1 MERPGEGTEAIQCIV
16 NASSGR
22 EYGDEKALGRNCL
35 M

>member
-1 MERPGEGTEAIQCIV
+1 MERPGEGTEAIV
-16 NASSGR
+16 NALSER